1 MKKSSKLLF
10 VLLLALILSVG
21 AYAFANSNTVEASQ
35 AGDGEAAISGY
46 TISSVHYTLDA
57 DNPGLIESVSF
68 TISPAITA
76 STVVKIK
83 LVNSGS
89 TWYTCTAGAGTSVSC
104 PTTDATVT
112 SADMLRVVAAN

>member
-1 MKKSSKLLF
+1 MKKSSKVLF

-21 AYAFANSNTVEASQ
+21 AYAFADSNTVEASQ
-35 AGDGEAAISGY
+35 AGDGAGGITGYDISA
-46 TISSVHYTLDA
+46 VHYTLNA
-57 DNPGLIESVSF
+57 TNPGLIDSVSF

-76 STVVKIK
+76 TTVVKIK
-83 LVNSGS
+83 LVDSGS

-104 PTTDATVT
+104 PTTGADVL